1 MPRLHGTGA
10 GDLHVKVKIKT
21 PSSLT
26 PRQKQLF
33 EDLAQEFGEK
43 KRPQS
48 EKEKSII
55 DKIVDE
61 VKGAV
66 Q

>member
-1 MPRLHGTGA
+1 
-10 GDLHVKVKIKT
+10 V
-21 PSSLT
+21 LT
-26 PRQKQLF
+26 ARQKQLL
-33 EDLAQEFGEK
+33 EELAAEFGEPK
-43 KRPQS
+43 AAEKGDKRKP
-48 EKEKSII
+48 EKGEKSFI

>member
-1 MPRLHGTGA
+1 M
-10 GDLHVKVKIKT
+10 KVKIKT

-26 PRQKQLF
+26 AAAKAALRGSGCGVWR
-33 EDLAQEFGEK
+33 EEA
-43 KRPQS
+43 PQT

>member
-1 MPRLHGTGA
+1 L
-10 GDLHVKVKIKT
+10 
-21 PSSLT
+21 
-26 PRQKQLF
+26 
-33 EDLAQEFGEK
+33 EELAAEFGEK
-43 KRPQS
+43 RSAKSS

-61 VKGAV
+61 VKSAV

>member
-1 MPRLHGTGA
+1 L
-10 GDLHVKVKIKT
+10 
-21 PSSLT
+21 
-26 PRQKQLF
+26 
-33 EDLAQEFGEK
+33 EELAAEFGEK
-43 KRPQS
+43 RGSKSS

-61 VKGAV
+61 VKSAV